1 MTSKTF
7 YFKDD
12 GIVPN
17 NALPVILYQKVTD
30 AEDCSAWLEH
40 RFRENLWL
48 NNWRDIILPYD
59 HFHSNTHEV
68 LGLGRGSVS
77 LKIGGTNGIILSLSA
92 GDVVILPAGVGHY
105 SVSEHTDYEFVGGY
119 PNGAEWDLKTGLE
132 PGERAQIL
140 QSISTVEMPELDP
153 IFGQE
158 GLLFEKWA
166 L

>member
-1 MTSKTF
+1 MSSKTF

-17 NALPVILYQKVTD
+17 NTLPVILYQKVTD
-30 AEDCSAWLEH
+30 AEDCSAWLEN
-40 RFRENLWL
+40 RFRENKWL
-48 NNWRDIILPYD
+48 NNWRDNILPYD

-77 LKIGGTNGIILSLSA
+77 LKIGGMNGLILSLSA

-105 SVSEHTDYEFVGGY
+105 SVTEHTDYEFVGGY

-132 PGERAQIL
+132 PGEREQIL
-140 QSISTVEMPELDP
+140 YSISAIEKPELDP
-153 IFGQE
+153 IFGHE
-158 GLLFEKWA
+158 GIMFEKWA
-166 L
+166 I